1 MLTSGRTGLGLEHLL
16 TRAKQMSEESSQLQ
30 DEEEID

>member
-16 TRAKQMSEESSQLQ
+16 LRAKQMSEESSQLQ